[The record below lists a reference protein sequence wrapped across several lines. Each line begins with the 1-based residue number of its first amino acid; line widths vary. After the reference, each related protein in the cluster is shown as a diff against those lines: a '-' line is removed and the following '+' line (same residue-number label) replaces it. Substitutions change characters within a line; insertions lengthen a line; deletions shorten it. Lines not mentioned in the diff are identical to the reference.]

1 MNSTLAKIDAVNNGY
16 DDAIMFGDGDV
27 VAEGS
32 GQNLFLIKNNKITT
46 PPIETGALGG
56 ITRKTVIEIAN
67 NLNFEVTEQNISKED
82 LLSADELFFTGTATE
97 VIGVVSVDNSNIGN
111 GSPGDVTN
119 AIRKKY
125 LEIVNGNDA
134 NSDNYLTLVK

>member
-1 MNSTLAKIDAVNNGY
+1 MASIIRVKRSTG
-16 DDAIMFGDGDV
+16 V
-27 VAEGS
+27 VAPAS
-32 GQNLFLIKNNKITT
+32 
-46 PPIETGALGG
+46 
-56 ITRKTVIEIAN
+56 
-67 NLNFEVTEQNISKED
+67 LNFGELGLTVGVGTYGNKGGRLFAGDNAQNAQVVGGRYYTD

>member
-32 GQNLFLIKNNKITT
+32 GQNLFLIKNSKITT

-56 ITRKTVIEIAN
+56 ITRRTAIEIAS
-67 NLNFEVTEQNISKED
+67 NLGYETIEQNISKED
-82 LLSADELFFTGTATE
+82 LLNADELFFTGTATE
-97 VIGVVSVDNSNIGN
+97 VIGVVSVDGKDIGN
-111 GSPGDVTN
+111 GSPGIITN
-119 AIRKKY
+119 AIRNNY
-125 LEIVNGNDA
+125 LEIVNGNDPI
-134 NSDNYLTLVK
+134 SENYLTLVK

>member
-1 MNSTLAKIDAVNNGY
+1 MDKRSNWSYKI
-16 DDAIMFGDGDV
+16 IKEKFI
-27 VAEGS
+27 S
-32 GQNLFLIKNNKITT
+32 CFIIKNNKITT

-97 VIGVVSVDNSNIGN
+97 VIGVVSVDNSNIGD
-111 GSPGDVTN
+111 GLPGDVTN
-119 AIRKKY
+119 TIRKS
-125 LEIVNGNDA
+125 IWI
-134 NSDNYLTLVK
+134 